1 MADLID
7 FANPLGGLLTWGV
20 GQLQQNQQQN
30 ATNAAN
36 QNAANTTLEAAK
48 LAAQEARFRPVGMT
62 NAFGT
67 SNFTTDKNGFVS
79 GASYEL
85 NPYLQATLGRLQQG
99 LPGQL
104 AGAETAQGAAAGLFN
119 LGNQYLATSP
129 DQAAQQ
135 WMTQQQGL
143 LQSARDQE
151 YAKMQQNLAN
161 SGRGGL
167 SVAQGGN
174 LAAANPEAAAYYN
187 AIAQQDAQLA
197 AKADEYGR
205 ARTDYGAGLFNTGLN
220 MAAGAYAPLTSN
232 LGAAEG
238 VNNLGMSAFNT
249 GVALGGKNI
258 NTGASGLAGAGAN
271 AAQYLAKQQPY
282 TPNYSQLAASWF
294 QPTKV
299 V

>member
-1 MADLID
+1 MAFELSDL
-7 FANPLGGLLTWGV
+7 AGGLFNWAIGS
-20 GQLQQNQQQN
+20 QDRN
-30 ATNAAN
+30 AAANAQNAAN
-36 QNAANTTLEAAK
+36 QQAANTALQAAQ
-48 LAAQEARFRPVGMT
+48 LAAQESRFRPVGMT

-67 SNFTTDKNGFVS
+67 SNFTTDKSGFLT

-85 NPYLQATLGRLQQG
+85 NPYLQSTLARMQQG

-104 AGAETAQGAAAGLFN
+104 AGAEAAQGAAGSLFN
-119 LGNQYLATSP
+119 LGQQYLATSP
-129 DQAAQQ
+129 QQAAQE
-135 WMTQQQGL
+135 WMKSQQGL

-161 SGRGGL
+161 SGRAGL
-167 SVAQGGN
+167 AVAQGGN

-232 LGAAEG
+232 LQASQG
-238 VNNLGMSAFNT
+238 VNELGQSAFNT

-258 NTGASGLAGAGAN
+258 NPNASSLATAGAT
-271 AAQYLAKQQPY
+271 AAGYLARSPQY
-282 TPNYSQLAASWF
+282 TPNYSSLVSSWF
-294 QPTKV
+294 K
-299 V
+299 

>member
-1 MADLID
+1 MADWTDL
-7 FANPLGGLLTWGV
+7 AGGLFNWAV
-20 GQLQQNQQQN
+20 GNQQANQIAN
-30 ATNAAN
+30 N
-36 QNAANTTLEAAK
+36 QNAANQAAANTSLEAAK
-48 LAAQEARFRPVGMT
+48 LAAQESRFRPVGMT

-104 AGAETAQGAAAGLFN
+104 AGAEAAQGASANLFN
-119 LGNQYLATSP
+119 LGQQYIATSP
-129 DQAAQQ
+129 QQAAQD
-135 WMTQQQGL
+135 WMKQQQGL
-143 LQSARDQE
+143 LQASRDQE
-151 YAKMQQNLAN
+151 YAKMQQNLQN

-167 SVAQGGN
+167 AVSQGGN

-232 LGAAEG
+232 LQAAQG
-238 VNNLGMSAFNT
+238 VNELGMGAFNT

-258 NTGASGLAGAGAN
+258 NTGGASALATAGN
-271 AAQYLAKQQPY
+271 TAAGFLSKSPQY
-282 TPNYSQLAASWF
+282 TPNYSSLVSSWF
-294 QPTKV
+294 K
-299 V
+299 